1 MTPDMPSHAVAKT
14 VCDKPKF
21 RVLLVDD
28 DPRDLEY
35 YSVILRTRGCEVVSC
50 ASYSEAAAR
59 LGSDVLDFVI
69 VNQGGPTFEGR
80 AVLERAIE
88 IDRYM
93 PTLVLTRCVQM
104 KSYIEA
110 IQLGA
115 IDYLEKHVDLA
126 ELSRIIENHVRA
138 SSRAAELE
146 PSLL

>member
-1 MTPDMPSHAVAKT
+1 MAPDMPSHAVAKT
-14 VCDKPKF
+14 VCGKPKF

-59 LGSDVLDFVI
+59 LGSDVPDFVI
-69 VNQGGPTFEGR
+69 VNQGGPGFEGR
-80 AVLERAIE
+80 AVLKKAIE

-93 PTLVLTRCVQM
+93 PTLVLARCVQM

-115 IDYLEKHVDLA
+115 IDYLEKHVDPA
-126 ELSRIIENHVRA
+126 ELLRIIETHVRA
-138 SSRAAELE
+138 SSRAA
-146 PSLL
+146 